1 MQQKIK
7 ALDWPAVLAIIVS
20 TLALVY
26 SHYHNTEENFT
37 RNMVG
42 LYFILPMLL
51 IFFVF
56 RESPAAYGFQ
66 PGRWKLGLTVSA
78 AAIIVITLLLPFVLR
93 MDGFKQYYAVSTAPA
108 LTFVLNTAASM
119 LGWEFFFRGFM
130 LFALAR
136 IAGPYAILL
145 QAVPFTLAHFG
156 KPELETLSC
165 IFGGSAFGWLAWR
178 TKSFLYPFLIHS
190 YLSVMIVLMAQ

>member
-56 RESPAAYGFQ
+56 RESP
-66 PGRWKLGLTVSA
+66 
-78 AAIIVITLLLPFVLR
+78 
-93 MDGFKQYYAVSTAPA
+93 
-108 LTFVLNTAASM
+108 
-119 LGWEFFFRGFM
+119 
-130 LFALAR
+130 
-136 IAGPYAILL
+136 
-145 QAVPFTLAHFG
+145 
-156 KPELETLSC
+156 
-165 IFGGSAFGWLAWR
+165 
-178 TKSFLYPFLIHS
+178 LINHYRS
-190 YLSVMIVLMAQ
+190 KRVERL